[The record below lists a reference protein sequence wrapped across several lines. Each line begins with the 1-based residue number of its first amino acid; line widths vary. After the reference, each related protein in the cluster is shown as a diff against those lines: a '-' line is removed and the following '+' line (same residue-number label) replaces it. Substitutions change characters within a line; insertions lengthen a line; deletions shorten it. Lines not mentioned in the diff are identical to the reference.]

1 MMTREEL
8 MKLPEKTLLYG
19 GGCGASVTDGEF
31 SYWADTSIDRDIYN
45 VDAYKLMEALNVET
59 LDDLFKV
66 IDERFSFDTLGE
78 FLKAN
83 DISFAAYAF

>member
-1 MMTREEL
+1 
-8 MKLPEKTLLYG
+8 
-19 GGCGASVTDGEF
+19 
-31 SYWADTSIDRDIYN
+31 
-45 VDAYKLMEALNVET
+45 MEALNVET

-66 IDERFSFDTLGE
+66 IDERFSLDTLGE

>member
-8 MKLPEKTLLYG
+8 MNCQRKQCYMV
-19 GGCGASVTDGEF
+19 GAV
-31 SYWADTSIDRDIYN
+31 APH

-66 IDERFSFDTLGE
+66 IDERFSFDTHGE